1 TNCTLTLFNIS
12 NENVIISASVPPR
25 EQEMLREAGDALLD
39 REKEE
44 CIDVL
49 KVVKSR
55 INSQHEDISSH
66 LLLSIFK
73 IAEVDV
79 VYPTPPSSAIT
90 SHKPVKLFY
99 IAIILLTL
107 LYNLKDT
114 ITFIKAVLFF
124 KIFVNSLSNLFT
136 IKLRFE
142 GHPSTLAIV
151 PFKRYFLK
159 ENINFISILKC
170 YDEFIDIR
178 LVDVVKY
185 TDDQHDALASSN
197 SRVKHITNEI
207 DVSFIDVNNIKE
219 MIHIIKAVSIT
230 IFNNLNELVANAIIL
245 KYFSRDV
252 YYGIGCTYYD
262 SMKLFGD
269 FIFGNIASSS
279 YGIVKSVSLGLNLEV
294 V

>member
-1 TNCTLTLFNIS
+1 MNL
-12 NENVIISASVPPR
+12 
-25 EQEMLREAGDALLD
+25 Q
-39 REKEE
+39 EE

-90 SHKPVKLFY
+90 SHRPVKLFY

-114 ITFIKAVLFF
+114 ITFIKTVLFF

-142 GHPSTLAIV
+142 GQPSTLAIV

-207 DVSFIDVNNIKE
+207 DISFIDVNNIKE